1 MGAVNEYYS
10 ALGRLLKN
18 NPERV
23 NKGTAINKDTVAL
36 EAGRKRG
43 SIRNRPEFAQLIHD
57 IESESA
63 KKNQSRKG
71 VSNRF
76 QRNAENL
83 KGKLDAAVNDKDI
96 AQSRYMS
103 LLYQNYLL
111 KKQLQDN
118 EVEPKAFGEVFDF
131 DINVE

>member
-1 MGAVNEYYS
+1 MGAVDDYYF
-10 ALGRLLKN
+10 ALARLLKN
-18 NPERV
+18 KPERV
-23 NKGTAINKDTVAL
+23 EKDAAINKDTVAL

-43 SIRNRPEFAQLIHD
+43 SIRNRPEFAQLIID
-57 IESESA
+57 IEGAAA
-63 KKNQSRKG
+63 KKSKSKRG

-103 LLYQNYLL
+103 LLYQNYFL
-111 KKQLQDN
+111 KKQLKDH
-118 EVEPKAFGEVFDF
+118 EVQPKAFGEVFDF
-131 DINVE
+131 DPDVK